1 MNMRNVW
8 MTAALLALG
17 ATAVPMSAHASS
29 HREAPAISFDPAA
42 DNTDLWAWVKPGTHD
57 TLYVVAAYNPLEQP
71 SGGPNFHS
79 FSDDVLY
86 EIHIARGASSLE
98 DVVTYQIRFQTQ
110 APTRVNTAD
119 PNAPAGGGKEFFLQ
133 LAAGAGGGFPV
144 QTYSVTKVEPGRRPV
159 VIAQN
164 VKVAPPN
171 IGQRTFD
178 IVTKTQY
185 TSTQTSYNDAFAA
198 SFLTN
203 LGNNG
208 AEGKV
213 WAGPRDDGFYVDL
226 GGIFD
231 LAGLRAKGQAQDG
244 VAGFNCHAIALE
256 IPTTKLTANGQAPG
270 NTPGNATTIGV
281 WASAS
286 RRKVTVLRANGK
298 SDDYGPWVQVS
309 RLGLPL
315 INEAVIGI
323 QDKDKFNR
331 THPKN
336 DLNNFGPYFLNP
348 ILVRDAEFAG
358 FYSGTGPLAGITPP
372 KTGRT
377 DIVDI
382 INLKNS
388 PTANAHS
395 LQTVGDVLRVDLA
408 TDSGFPNGR
417 PIAGGTTPNREQA
430 DVTDVLLSVI
440 LTRGTAAVSDGVDY
454 NDRNFL
460 TGTPWLALPWAGDK
474 EGHGKTTP

>member
-1 MNMRNVW
+1 MRNVW

-17 ATAVPMSAHASS
+17 ATAVPMTAHASS
-29 HREAPAISFDPAA
+29 HREAPAIAFDPAA
-42 DNTDLWAWVKPGTHD
+42 DNTDLWAWVKPGSHD

-86 EIHIARGASSLE
+86 EVHIARGANSLE

-110 APTRVNTAD
+110 PAAKVNVGDLNAAP
-119 PNAPAGGGKEFFLQ
+119 GGGKEFFLQ
-133 LAAGAGGGFPV
+133 LSAGAGGGFPV
-144 QTYSVTKVEPGRRPV
+144 QTYTVTKVEPGRRPV
-159 VIAQN
+159 VLAQN

-171 IGQRTFD
+171 VGQRTFD
-178 IVTKTQY
+178 IVTKGQY
-185 TSTQTSYNDAFAA
+185 GSTQPAYNDAFAA
-198 SFLTN
+198 SFITN
-203 LGNNG
+203 LGTGG

-231 LAGLRAKGQAQDG
+231 LAGLRAKGTAQDG

-256 IPTTKLTANGQAPG
+256 IPTTKLTANGVAPG
-270 NTPGNATTIGV
+270 NTPSDGTTVGV

-286 RRKVTVLRANGK
+286 RRKVTVLRGNGK
-298 SDDYGPWVQVS
+298 NDDYGPWVQVS
-309 RLGLPL
+309 RLGIPL
-315 INEAVIGI
+315 INEAIIGL

-331 THPKN
+331 SHPKN
-336 DLNNFGPYFLNP
+336 DLNNFGAYFLNP

-358 FYSGTGPLAGITPP
+358 FYGTGGPLAGITPP

-377 DIVDI
+377 DIVEI

-388 PTANAHS
+388 PTANAHN
-395 LQTVGDVLRVDLA
+395 LQTIGDVLRVDLA
-408 TDSGFPNGR
+408 TDSSFPNGR
-417 PIAGGTTPNREQA
+417 PIAGGAAPNQEQA

-440 LTRGTAAVSDGVDY
+440 LTRGAAPVSDGVDY

-460 TGTPWLALPWAGDK
+460 PGTPWLALPWAGDK

>member
-1 MNMRNVW
+1 MKIRNVW
-8 MTAALLALG
+8 MTAAALALG
-17 ATAVPMSAHASS
+17 ATAVPMTAHASS
-29 HREAPAISFDPAA
+29 HREAPAIAFDPAA
-42 DNTDLWAWVKPGTHD
+42 DNTDLWAWVKPGSHD
-57 TLYVVAAYNPLEQP
+57 TLYIVAAYNPLEQP

-86 EIHIARGASSLE
+86 EVHINRGGASLE
-98 DVVTYQIRFQTQ
+98 DVVTYQIRFQTA
-110 APTRVNTAD
+110 APARVDVAD
-119 PNAPAGGGKEFFLQ
+119 QNAPPGGGKEFFLQ

-144 QTYSVTKVEPGRRPV
+144 QTYTVTKVEAGKKPV

-171 IGQRTFD
+171 VGQRTFD
-178 IVTKTQY
+178 IVTKAQY
-185 TSTQTSYNDAFAA
+185 GSTEASYNNAFAA
-198 SFLTN
+198 SFITN
-203 LGNNG
+203 LGQGG

-231 LAGLRAKGQAQDG
+231 LAGLRAKGTAQDG

-256 IPTTKLTANGQAPG
+256 IPTTKLTANGQLPG
-270 NTPGNATTIGV
+270 NTPSDATTIGV

-286 RRKVTVLRANGK
+286 RRKVTVLRNNGK

-315 INEAVIGI
+315 VNEALIGL

-336 DLNNFGPYFLNP
+336 DATNFAAYFLNP

-358 FYSGTGPLAGITPP
+358 FYAGTGPLAGISAP
-372 KTGRT
+372 KTNRT
-377 DIVDI
+377 DILDI
-382 INLKNS
+382 INLKNIPS
-388 PTANAHS
+388 TGAHN

-417 PIAGGTTPNREQA
+417 PIAGGSTPNREQA
-430 DVTDVLLSVI
+430 DVTNVLLSVI
-440 LTRGTAAVSDGVDY
+440 LTKGAAAISDGVDY
-454 NDRNFL
+454 NDRDFL
-460 TGTPWLALPWAGDK
+460 PGTPWLALPWAGDK

>member
-1 MNMRNVW
+1 MKIRNVW
-8 MTAALLALG
+8 MTAAALALG
-17 ATAVPMSAHASS
+17 ATAAPMTAHASS

-42 DNTDLWAWVKPGTHD
+42 DNTDLWAWVKPGSHD
-57 TLYVVAAYNPLEQP
+57 TLYIVAAYNPLEQP

-86 EIHIARGASSLE
+86 EVHINRGGASLE
-98 DVVTYQIRFQTQ
+98 DVVTYQIRFE
-110 APTRVNTAD
+110 TA
-119 PNAPAGGGKEFFLQ
+119 APARVDVANLNAAPGGGKEFFLQ

-144 QTYSVTKVEPGRRPV
+144 QTYTVTKVEAGKRPV

-171 IGQRTFD
+171 VGQRTFD
-178 IVTKTQY
+178 IVTKGQFG
-185 TSTQTSYNDAFAA
+185 STEASYNNAFAA
-198 SFLTN
+198 SFITN
-203 LGNNG
+203 LGQGG

-231 LAGLRAKGQAQDG
+231 LAGLRAKGTAQDG

-256 IPTTKLTANGQAPG
+256 IPTTKLTANGQLPG
-270 NTPGNATTIGV
+270 NTPSDATTIGV

-286 RRKVTVLRANGK
+286 RRKVTVLRNNGK
-298 SDDYGPWVQVS
+298 NDDYGPWVQVS

-315 INEAVIGI
+315 VNEALIGL

-336 DLNNFGPYFLNP
+336 DATNFAAYFLNP

-358 FYSGTGPLAGITPP
+358 FYAANGPLAGISAP
-372 KTGRT
+372 KSNRT
-377 DIVDI
+377 DILDI
-382 INLKNS
+382 INLKNIPS
-388 PTANAHS
+388 TGAHN
-395 LQTVGDVLRVDLA
+395 LQTVGDVLRVDMA

-417 PIAGGTTPNREQA
+417 PIAGGSTANREQA
-430 DVTDVLLSVI
+430 DVTNVLLSVI
-440 LTRGTAAVSDGVDY
+440 LTKGAAAISDGVDY
-454 NDRNFL
+454 NDRDFL
-460 TGTPWLALPWAGDK
+460 PGTPWLALPWAGDK